1 MTTGSVARIAPGK
14 IATFAAAAFPVGAL
28 VTTLG
33 VYLPPYYAAEVGIPL
48 ATVGTAFTA
57 VRLFDIIS
65 DPLFGIGMDRTR
77 IGAAKFRP
85 WLIACIPVLLI
96 ATYATYLPP
105 TGASTLYLV
114 GWLIVLYAGYSM
126 LTLSQAGWG
135 AAMVEEYHQRSSV
148 YGWIQAVA
156 VVGALGVLL
165 APGLLAKVVHGYKG
179 VPLMGFFILAAIL
192 FGTGITVLFAG
203 EPAPSSVKT
212 ETEKFGLKDYLPLI
226 RRPEMLR
233 LMIADLLCTLGPA
246 ITAPL
251 YLFFF
256 ELARGYTP
264 PQTTVLLFVYIS
276 AGLIGP
282 MAWSRVAKALG
293 KHHTIRVASVL
304 YVIAQV
310 TLLALPAA
318 HLLWMSFAMFSVGF
332 VASAFAFL
340 VRAMIADVSDE
351 IRLESGK
358 DRTAMLYAMVTSTN
372 KVASTLSVGV
382 AYWLL
387 PLFGF
392 VPALGIHNTT
402 HAMWGLQACYL
413 APPVICVL
421 IGGLAMWGYRLD
433 EKRHAA
439 IRTALG
445 AQGAIEGMKD
455 AAQSLTAEPPAP
467 ERGVL
472 TAGQ

>member
-1 MTTGSVARIAPGK
+1 MTTGFAERISPAK

-33 VYLPPYYAAEVGIPL
+33 VYLPPYYAAEVGLPL
-48 ATVGTAFTA
+48 VVVGTAFMA

-65 DPLFGIGMDRTR
+65 DPLFGIAMDRTR
-77 IGAAKFRP
+77 IGGAKFRP
-85 WLIACIPVLLI
+85 WLIASIPVLLI
-96 ATYATYLPP
+96 ATYAAYLPP
-105 TGASTLYLV
+105 VGASAIYLV

-135 AAMVEEYHQRSSV
+135 AALVSEYHQRSRV

-165 APGLLAKVVHGYKG
+165 APLFLGKMLHGFKD
-179 VPLMGFFILAAIL
+179 VPLMGFFILAATL
-192 FGTGITVLFAG
+192 VGTGITVLVAG
-203 EPAPSSVKT
+203 EPVMAAAVKA
-212 ETEKFGLKDYLPLI
+212 ERFGLKDYLPLV

-233 LMIADLLCTLGPA
+233 LMIADLFCTLGPA

-256 ELARGYTP
+256 HLARGYTG
-264 PQTTVLLFVYIS
+264 PQMTLLLMIYIAS
-276 AGLIGP
+276 GLIAP
-282 MAWSRVAKALG
+282 WAWSQVARPLG
-293 KHHTIRVASVL
+293 KHQTIRLASVC
-304 YVIAQV
+304 YVIAQSA
-310 TLLALPAA
+310 LLLLPAA
-318 HLLWMSFAMFSVGF
+318 HLGAMCVAMFCVGF

-392 VPALGIHNTT
+392 VPALGIHNTP
-402 HAMWGLQACYL
+402 HALLGLQACYL
-413 APPVICVL
+413 APPVVCVL
-421 IGGLAMWGYRLD
+421 IGGLAMWGYKLD
-433 EKRHAA
+433 EKRHAEV
-439 IRTALG
+439 RNAL
-445 AQGAIEGMKD
+445 ANAAIEGAKD
-455 AAQSLTAEPPAP
+455 SLQSLTGESPAP
-467 ERGVL
+467 EQGVL
-472 TAGQ
+472 TAGK

>member
-1 MTTGSVARIAPGK
+1 MDTGAAERISPAK

-33 VYLPPYYAAEVGIPL
+33 VYLPPYYAADVGLPL
-48 ATVGTAFTA
+48 AVVGTAFMA

-77 IGAAKFRP
+77 LGGAKFRP
-85 WLIACIPVLLI
+85 WLIASIPVLLI
-96 ATYATYLPP
+96 ATYAVYLPP
-105 TGASTLYLV
+105 VGASAIYLV
-114 GWLIVLYAGYSM
+114 AWLIVLYAGYSM

-135 AAMVEEYHQRSSV
+135 AALVSEYHQRSRV

-165 APGLLAKVVHGYKG
+165 MPQVLGSVLHGFKA
-179 VPLMGFFILAAIL
+179 VPLMGLFSLAAIL
-192 FGTGITVLFAG
+192 FGVGITVLFAG
-203 EPAPSSVKT
+203 EPQASSIKT
-212 ETEKFGLKDYLPLI
+212 EHFGIKDYLPLAS
-226 RRPEMLR
+226 RPEMLR
-233 LMIADLLCTLGPA
+233 LMIADLFCTLGPA

-256 ELARGYTP
+256 HLARGYTG
-264 PQTTVLLFVYIS
+264 PQMTLLLFIYIAS
-276 AGLIGP
+276 GLIGP
-282 MAWSRVAKALG
+282 WAWSVVARMLG
-293 KHHTIRVASVL
+293 KHHTIRLTSVL

-310 TLLALPAA
+310 SLLMVPNA
-318 HLLWMSFAMFSVGF
+318 HLAAMSVAMFSVGF
-332 VASAFAFL
+332 IASAFAFL

-372 KVASTLSVGV
+372 KIGGTLSVGV

-392 VPALGIHNTT
+392 VPALGLHNTPN
-402 HAMWGLQACYL
+402 ALWGLQACYL

-421 IGGLAMWGYRLD
+421 IGGLAMWGYKLD
-433 EKRHAA
+433 ETRHAE
-439 IRTALG
+439 IRAKL
-445 AQGAIEGMKD
+445 QIEGAKD
-455 AAQSLTAEPPAP
+455 ALQSLTGEPPVP
-467 ERGVL
+467 EQGVL
-472 TAGQ
+472 TAGE

>member
-1 MTTGSVARIAPGK
+1 MDMGSAERISPAK

-33 VYLPPYYAAEVGIPL
+33 VYLPPYYAAEVGLPL
-48 ATVGTAFTA
+48 VVVGTAFMA

-77 IGAAKFRP
+77 IGGAKFRP
-85 WLIACIPVLLI
+85 WLIASIPVLLI
-96 ATYATYLPP
+96 ATYMSYLPP
-105 TGASTLYLV
+105 AGSSAIYLV

-135 AAMVEEYHQRSSV
+135 AALVSEYHQRSRV

-156 VVGALGVLL
+156 VVGALGVLI
-165 APGLLAKVVHGYKG
+165 APQLLGKSLHGFKD
-179 VPLMGFFILAAIL
+179 VPLMGFFILAATLI
-192 FGTGITVLFAG
+192 GAGITVFVAG
-203 EPAPSSVKT
+203 EPATSVKT
-212 ETEKFGLKDYLPLI
+212 ERFGLKDYLPLV

-233 LMIADLLCTLGPA
+233 LMTADLFCTLGPA

-256 ELARGYTP
+256 HLARGYTG
-264 PQTTVLLFVYIS
+264 PQMTLLLMIYIAS
-276 AGLIGP
+276 GLIAP
-282 MAWSRVAKALG
+282 WAWSQVARALG
-293 KHHTIRVASVL
+293 KHQTIRVASIC
-304 YVIAQV
+304 YVIAQSA
-310 TLLALPAA
+310 LLLLPPA
-318 HLLWMSFAMFSVGF
+318 HLGAMCVAMFCVGF

-372 KVASTLSVGV
+372 KIGGTLSVGV

-392 VPALGIHNTT
+392 VPALGAHNTA
-402 HAMWGLQACYL
+402 HALWGLQACYL

-433 EKRHAA
+433 EKRHAEV
-439 IRTALG
+439 RTALAAAVEG
-445 AQGAIEGMKD
+445 AKD
-455 AAQSLTAEPPAP
+455 SVQSLTGEPPAP
-467 ERGVL
+467 EQGVL
-472 TAGQ
+472 TAGE